1 MENPSLAGVARW
13 PLRHYRWILLG
24 VFLVYMFFFDRYSVI
39 NQVKIHRELRE
50 LQSKAEWYRQQT
62 SAYREQLQ
70 QVLYNAE
77 ATERFV
83 RENYLM
89 QRPGEKVF
97 LIDR

>member
-1 MENPSLAGVARW
+1 MEGPAFTSLARW
-13 PLRHYRWILLG
+13 PFQHYRWILLG
-24 VFLVYMFFFDRYSVI
+24 LFLVYMFFFDRYSVI

-50 LQSKAEWYRQQT
+50 LQSKSEWYRQQT
-62 SAYREQLQ
+62 DSYREQLQ
-70 QVLYNAE
+70 QVLNNPE

-97 LIDR
+97 IIDR

>member
-1 MENPSLAGVARW
+1 
-13 PLRHYRWILLG
+13 LL
-24 VFLVYMFFFDRYSVI
+24 S
-39 NQVKIHRELRE
+39 
-50 LQSKAEWYRQQT
+50 EWYRQQT